1 MSNFHNSN
9 DPRHK
14 RLFELLRQ
22 KHVATH
28 LGDSSQPLRV
38 RKVDSDELDEIKRIA
53 TRSISRA
60 H

>member
-1 MSNFHNSN
+1 MSNFHNPN

-28 LGDSSQPLRV
+28 LGSTVKALKV
-38 RKVDSDELDEIKRIA
+38 RKVDHDELDEIKRIA
-53 TRSISRA
+53 ARSLTRT

>member
-1 MSNFHNSN
+1 MSNFHNRN

-22 KHVATH
+22 KNVATH
-28 LGDSSQPLRV
+28 LVDPSQPLKV
-38 RKVDSDELDEIKRIA
+38 RKVNSDELDEIKRIA
-53 TRSISRA
+53 TRSMTRA